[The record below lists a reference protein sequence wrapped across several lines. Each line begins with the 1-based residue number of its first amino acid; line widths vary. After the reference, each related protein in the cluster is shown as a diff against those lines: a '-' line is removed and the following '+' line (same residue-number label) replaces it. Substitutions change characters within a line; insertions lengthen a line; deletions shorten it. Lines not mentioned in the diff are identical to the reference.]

1 MAAEI
6 WALLN
11 SIWIHSLSLCH
22 GDREKGMELQR
33 SMVREGV
40 EPNQVTKQL
49 LVAVGKGGTAA
60 IGDQQVAAA
69 ALSAAVAAAGSL
81 IIRAGAF

>member
-1 MAAEI
+1 M
-6 WALLN
+6 L
-11 SIWIHSLSLCH
+11 
-22 GDREKGMELQR
+22 
-33 SMVREGV
+33 REGV

-49 LVAVGKGGTAA
+49 LVSVGKGGSAA
-60 IGDQQVAAA
+60 VADQQVAAA

>member
-1 MAAEI
+1 M
-6 WALLN
+6 L
-11 SIWIHSLSLCH
+11 
-22 GDREKGMELQR
+22 GDREKGVELHR
-33 SMVREGV
+33 AMIREGV

-49 LVAVGKGGTAA
+49 LVSVGKGGSAA
-60 IGDQQVAAA
+60 VVDQQVAAA